1 MAKRRMQAN
10 IFTVFKILITL
21 LVISPFYIAIIY
33 SVKSKPELVT
43 NRLAFPKTIHWG
55 NFTRAIE
62 TSNFGLAI
70 KNSLVTRVAAVLV
83 ITLICTMSAYII
95 ARKNN
100 RFYNTIYYIFV
111 GAMIIPFQSIMTP
124 LYVDMN
130 HWGLLNTLHGFIMA
144 KIGFQIAFT
153 VLLVSGFV
161 KSIPKELEEAAA
173 IDGAGIYSVFFRIVF
188 PLMKPIILTS
198 VVLNTLNVWNDF
210 QMSLTLLQRKE
221 VRNVPLTQYFFF
233 GENSVELGLAFAL
246 FLMSMIPILI
256 LYLTLQKYI
265 IGGITSGAVKGWG
278 LLYKS
283 PLC

>member
-1 MAKRRMQAN
+1 MAKRRMQAKF
-10 IFTVFKILITL
+10 FTVFKLLITL

-43 NRLAFPKTIHWG
+43 NRLAFPKVIHWD

-70 KNSLVTRVAAVLV
+70 KNSLVTTVVAVFI

-130 HWGLLNTLHGFIMA
+130 HWGLLNTLHGFVMA

-161 KSIPKELEEAAA
+161 KSIPKDLEEAAA

-256 LYLTLQKYI
+256 LYLALQKYI
-265 IGGITSGAVKGWG
+265 IGGITSGAVKG
-278 LLYKS
+278 
-283 PLC
+283 

>member
-1 MAKRRMQAN
+1 MKHMVKNRL
-10 IFTVFKILITL
+10 FLILKLVVTL
-21 LVISPFYIAIIY
+21 FIIRPFYIAVIY
-33 SVKSKPELVT
+33 SVKSKPEMVS
-43 NRLAFPKTIHWG
+43 NRLAFPKVIHWD

-62 TSNFGLAI
+62 TSNFGLAM
-70 KNSLVTRVAAVLV
+70 KNSLFTTVAAVLV

-100 RFYNTIYYIFV
+100 RFYNAVYYIFV

-124 LYVDMN
+124 LYIDMTK
-130 HWGLLNTLHGFIMA
+130 WRLLNTLYGFIMA

-161 KSIPKELEEAAA
+161 KGIPRELEEAAA
-173 IDGAGIYSVFFRIVF
+173 IDGAGIYSIFFRIVF

-210 QMSLTLLQRKE
+210 QMSLTLLQKKT

-233 GENSVELGLAFAL
+233 GENSIELGLAFAL
-246 FLMSMIPILI
+246 FILSMIPILI

-265 IGGITSGAVKGWG
+265 IGGITSGAVKG
-278 LLYKS
+278 
-283 PLC
+283 

>member
-1 MAKRRMQAN
+1 MKHMVKNRL
-10 IFTVFKILITL
+10 FLILKLVVTL
-21 LVISPFYIAIIY
+21 FVISPFYIAVIY
-33 SVKSKPELVT
+33 SVKSKPEMVS
-43 NRLAFPKTIHWG
+43 NRLAFPKVIHWD
-55 NFTRAIE
+55 NFPRAIE
-62 TSNFGLAI
+62 TSNFGLAM
-70 KNSLVTRVAAVLV
+70 KNSLFTTVAAVLV

-100 RFYNTIYYIFV
+100 RFYNAVYYIFV

-124 LYVDMN
+124 LYIDMTK
-130 HWGLLNTLHGFIMA
+130 WRLLNTLYGFIMA

-161 KSIPKELEEAAA
+161 KGIPRELEEAAA
-173 IDGAGIYSVFFRIVF
+173 IDGAGIYSIFFRIVF

-210 QMSLTLLQRKE
+210 QMSLTLLQKKT

-233 GENSVELGLAFAL
+233 GENSIELGLAFAL
-246 FLMSMIPILI
+246 FILSMIPILI

-265 IGGITSGAVKGWG
+265 IGGITSGAVKG
-278 LLYKS
+278 
-283 PLC
+283 

>member
-1 MAKRRMQAN
+1 MKRTWKKVLFLLLRLS
-10 IFTVFKILITL
+10 VTL

-33 SVKSKPELVT
+33 SVKSKPEMVS
-43 NRLAFPKTIHWG
+43 NRLAFPKVIHWD

-62 TSNFGLAI
+62 TSNFGLAM
-70 KNSLVTRVAAVLV
+70 KNSLVSTVTAVFF
-83 ITLICTMSAYII
+83 ITLICTMAAYII

-124 LYVDMN
+124 LYISMSK
-130 HWGLLNTLHGFIMA
+130 WKLLNSIPGFVMA

-161 KSIPKELEEAAA
+161 KSIPKDLEEAAA
-173 IDGAGIYSVFFRIVF
+173 IDGAGIYSIFFRIVF

-233 GENSVELGLAFAL
+233 GENSIELGLAFAL
-246 FLMSMIPILI
+246 FILSMIPILA

-265 IGGITSGAVKGWG
+265 IGGITSGAVKG
-278 LLYKS
+278 
-283 PLC
+283 

>member
-1 MAKRRMQAN
+1 MAKRRMQAKL
-10 IFTVFKILITL
+10 FTVFKLLITL

-43 NRLAFPKTIHWG
+43 NRLAFPKVIHWD

-70 KNSLVTRVAAVLV
+70 KNSLVTTVVAVFI

-130 HWGLLNTLHGFIMA
+130 HWGLLNTLHGFVMA

-161 KSIPKELEEAAA
+161 KSIPKDLEEAAA

-256 LYLTLQKYI
+256 LYLALQKYI
-265 IGGITSGAVKGWG
+265 IGGITSGAVKG
-278 LLYKS
+278 
-283 PLC
+283 

>member
-1 MAKRRMQAN
+1 MGKRIIQKRL
-10 IFTVFKILITL
+10 FTVFKLLVTL

-43 NRLAFPKTIHWG
+43 NRLALPKVIHWD

-62 TSNFGLAI
+62 TSNFGLAL
-70 KNSLVTRVAAVLV
+70 KNSLITTVVAVFV

-130 HWGLLNTLHGFIMA
+130 HWGMLNTLSGFILA

-153 VLLVSGFV
+153 VLLVSGLV
-161 KSIPKELEEAAA
+161 KNIPRDLEEAAA
-173 IDGAGIYSVFFRIVF
+173 IDGAGIYGIFFRIVF

-246 FLMSMIPILI
+246 FLLSMIPILV
-256 LYLTLQKYI
+256 LYLALQKYI
-265 IGGITSGAVKGWG
+265 IGGITSGAVKG
-278 LLYKS
+278 
-283 PLC
+283 

>member
-1 MAKRRMQAN
+1 MGKRIIQKRL
-10 IFTVFKILITL
+10 FTVFKLLVTL

-43 NRLAFPKTIHWG
+43 NHLALPKVIHWD

-62 TSNFGLAI
+62 TSNFGLAL
-70 KNSLVTRVAAVLV
+70 KNSLITTVVAVFV

-130 HWGLLNTLHGFIMA
+130 HWGMLNTLSGFILA

-161 KSIPKELEEAAA
+161 KNIPRDLEEAAA
-173 IDGAGIYSVFFRIVF
+173 IDGAGIYGIFFRIVF

-246 FLMSMIPILI
+246 FLLSMIPILV
-256 LYLTLQKYI
+256 LYLALQKYI
-265 IGGITSGAVKGWG
+265 IGGITSGAVKG
-278 LLYKS
+278 
-283 PLC
+283 